1 MKNASSKK
9 AVICLSGGM
18 DSTSLLLRLLA
29 DENHVFAISFDYGQK
44 HRLELERLRANIE
57 YLKSK
62 GIVIEWELMD
72 VSGIGRIF
80 HSALLDEDWQVPE
93 GHYETEQ
100 MKETVVPNRNAIF
113 ASIAFGYALSL
124 ANKFDQSV
132 SICLGVHSG
141 DHTIYPDCRPEFY
154 DAIHQ
159 AFVMGNWNADCVELQ
174 LPYLEFDKSQ
184 ILHDANAAIEQ
195 LGLDFETIFK
205 NTMTS
210 YSPNEDG
217 SSHGLTGADVE
228 RILAFHRFGVPDP
241 ISYQHPWDQVLQ
253 QALQLEQE
261 FLNNNQNQ

>member
-1 MKNASSKK
+1 VKSENPKK

-29 DENHVFAISFDYGQK
+29 DGHQVFAISFDYGQK
-44 HRLELERLRANIE
+44 HRLELERLQANIE

-62 GIVIEWELMD
+62 DVAIGWELMD

-80 HSALLDEDWQVPE
+80 HSALLDEDWEVPE

-132 SICLGVHSG
+132 SICLGVHGG
-141 DHTIYPDCRPEFY
+141 DHAIYPDCRPEFY
-154 DAIHQ
+154 EAIHR
-159 AFVMGNWNADCVELQ
+159 AFVMGNWDAQRVSLQ
-174 LPYLEFDKSQ
+174 LPYLEFDKTQ
-184 ILHDANAAIEQ
+184 ILHDASTAINK

-205 NTMTS
+205 NTLTS
-210 YSPNEDG
+210 YSPDVDG
-217 SSHGLTGADVE
+217 TSHGLTGSDVE

-241 ISYQHPWDQVLQ
+241 ISYQQSWDEVLE
-253 QALQLEQE
+253 QALTVEKE
-261 FLNNNQNQ
+261 FLDSGCKD